1 MQGGNPAMS
10 RRNLGL
16 ALRALREAAQITG
29 EFAGAAVERSSSW
42 ISRVES
48 GRVGLRR
55 RELLTL
61 LDLYGLR
68 DPARITELG
77 ELADSGRQR
86 AWWSPYTDALPVTF
100 VRYLGVEAEARSIKI
115 FQDKVMP
122 GLLQTERYMRA
133 VFERLTPTLSPAA
146 LEQNV
151 RVRLQRQRMVA
162 NEVARL
168 ETIID
173 ESVLRRVIGDPELMR
188 EQLGSILEKMAAGR
202 ADIRILPLSGQ
213 EHAIPNGTF
222 TILDFADSP
231 SIVYI
236 DTAGGGVFE
245 EGHSVTSIYR
255 TIFSDLQQSALSV
268 EKSTLY
274 LRNLIGDFR

>member
-1 MQGGNPAMS
+1 MQGGGPAMS
-10 RRNLGL
+10 RRNLGH

-29 EFAGAAVERSSSW
+29 ENAGAAVDRSSSW

-68 DPARITELG
+68 DSARVTELA
-77 ELADSGRQR
+77 ELAETGRQR
-86 AWWSPYTDALPVTF
+86 AWWSQYSYAFPAIF
-100 VRYLGVEAEARSIKI
+100 VRYLGVEAEAHAIKI
-115 FQDKVMP
+115 FQDKVIP

-133 VFERLTPTLSPAA
+133 VFERLTPPLSPAA
-146 LEQNV
+146 VEQNV
-151 RVRLQRQRMVA
+151 RVRLQRQRLVA
-162 NEVARL
+162 DEVAGL
-168 ETIID
+168 DVIID
-173 ESVLRRVIGDPELMR
+173 ESVLRRVMGDPELMR
-188 EQLGSILEKMAAGR
+188 EQLGSLLETMAGSR

-222 TILDFADSP
+222 TVLEFADSP

-245 EGHSVTSIYR
+245 EGHSVTSIYQ
-255 TIFSDLQQSALSV
+255 TIFSDLQRSALSV
-268 EKSTLY
+268 EETTRY
-274 LRNLIGDFR
+274 LRNLIGDLR